1 MSIMT
6 MKNAFLSALEHL
18 YSIAGQ
24 ADDGRPSQT
33 IVKGPDGEMLP
44 ARREEFLMDDN
55 GVEIADEFVIGWK
68 GISSIAA
75 RDGIIVIDLTDGK
88 QVEIEACP

>member
-1 MSIMT
+1 MSIIT
-6 MKNAFLSALEHL
+6 MRNAFLSALEHI

-24 ADDGRPSQT
+24 ADDGRPAQT
-33 IVKGPDGEMLP
+33 IVKGPEGEMLP
-44 ARREEFLMDDN
+44 ARREEYLMDDK
-55 GVEIADEFVIGWK
+55 GVEIADEFAIGWE

-75 RDGIIVIDLTDGK
+75 RDGIIVIDLMDGK